1 MKISAMGM
9 VVATTI
15 ILVLLTII
23 AAMGAAFN
31 WVFLLTVSGQA
42 MLLYT
47 VYRVL
52 TDDYHTDKT
61 FDDFYGD
68 HPRGGDPID

>member
-1 MKISAMGM
+1 MRISAMGM

-15 ILVLLTII
+15 MLVFLTII
-23 AAMGAAFN
+23 AAMGAAFTL
-31 WVFLLTVSGQA
+31 VFPLTVLGQA

-61 FDDFYGD
+61 FDDLYGD
-68 HPRGGDPID
+68 RPRGGDVIR